1 MTGWTSP
8 ITRLGGEL
16 AALRIGLDDVALAT
30 GLLRPDRRWEEIA
43 RGLGRAQA
51 ALDAAEQLYRSY
63 WLGDDEEEVAEV
75 DRREVLGLW
84 RVLLGAA
91 AVPPMTVH
99 RLVVSLDRPSA
110 MDASL
115 LSSLGAVTR
124 MYAFSY
130 PHVDAAELLPPV
142 RAHLDVL
149 AGWLSE
155 PMTPRLRAG
164 LGSLVAE
171 TAAMAGWAALTLDLR
186 ADAWSSF
193 ALGRDAARDAGDEVL
208 HAQILGSLASLH
220 SGISRGRPTGSRVAV
235 RTLEE
240 AAARAR
246 SAPALT
252 RAWLS
257 ARLSEERAAIGDAAG
272 ARHDFSTAE
281 DAYSASDAEDPAPG
295 FFGADGFLSV
305 WGEACLSGYRG
316 IGHVLLGQGDQ
327 AVPVLVSTLDQT
339 PDVRQQVVVLADLA
353 AAWTLAGEQEEA
365 CRIATRALDLAAS
378 AGYPLGVE
386 RVRGVRHRLDGLDDL
401 PAVRELDERLA
412 AATPRRGAGTTR
424 PSRRHWS
431 PAPAPP

>member
-8 ITRLGGEL
+8 ISRLGGEL
-16 AALRIGLDDVALAT
+16 AALRIGLDDVALAA

-51 ALDAAEQLYRSY
+51 ALDAAEQLYGSY
-63 WLGDDEEEVAEV
+63 WLGDDEEEVAKV

-91 AVPPMTVH
+91 AVPPMAVH

-110 MDASL
+110 MDESL
-115 LSSLGAVTR
+115 LTSLGAVTR

-130 PHVDAAELLPPV
+130 PHVDAAELLPPIRV
-142 RAHLDVL
+142 HLDVL
-149 AGWLSE
+149 AGWLPE

-164 LGSLVAE
+164 LGSLVGE
-171 TAAMAGWAALTLDLR
+171 TAAMAGWAALTLNLR

-193 ALGRDAARDAGDEVL
+193 TFGRDAARDAGDEIL
-208 HAQILGSLASLH
+208 HAQILGSLASLT

-246 SAPALT
+246 RAPALT
-252 RAWLS
+252 RAWLA
-257 ARLSEERAAIGDAAG
+257 ARLSEERAAVGDAAG
-272 ARHDFSTAE
+272 ARSDFRTAE
-281 DAYSASDAEDPAPG
+281 IAFSASDSEDRPSG

-305 WGEACLSGYRG
+305 WGEACLSGYQG
-316 IGHVLLGQGDQ
+316 ISHVLLGQGDR
-327 AVPVLVSTLDQT
+327 AVPVLVSALDQT
-339 PDVRQQVVVLADLA
+339 PEVRQQVVVLADLA
-353 AAWTLAGEQEEA
+353 AAWTLAGEPEEA
-365 CRIATRALDLAAS
+365 CRVATRALDLAGS

-386 RVRGVRHRLDGLDDL
+386 RVRGVRRRLDGLDDL
-401 PAVRELDERLA
+401 PVVRELDERLA
-412 AATPRRGAGTTR
+412 VATPRRGV
-424 PSRRHWS
+424 PV
-431 PAPAPP
+431 P